1 MIFRWLRLIFTS
13 LHEGRLKDGR
23 TILQGINAFC
33 ARALCIILKDET
45 CFWKN
50 SGGEGDVLLW
60 FFVKED

>member
-1 MIFRWLRLIFTS
+1 MA
-13 LHEGRLKDGR
+13 G